1 MSRYT
6 LDSSSL
12 NRRVTI
18 QSRTS
23 AIDSYGQQ
31 VTTWTDVVS
40 CWASIE
46 TQSGRELLAAQAINA
61 ELTDMVTILYR
72 TTITAAM
79 RVLYQSRVLNIQSVI
94 DPDTAHVALQLMC
107 SEGLNQG

>member
-12 NRRVTI
+12 NRRITI
-18 QSRTS
+18 QSRASTL
-23 AIDSYGQQ
+23 DSFGQQ
-31 VTTWTDVVS
+31 VTTWTDLLS
-40 CWASIE
+40 CWASLE
-46 TQSGRELLAAQAINA
+46 SQSGKELLAAQAINS
-61 ELTDMVTILYR
+61 ELTDMVTVLYR
-72 TTITAAM
+72 STVTAAM
-79 RVLYQSRVLNIQSVI
+79 RVLYQGRVLNIQSVI

>member
-18 QSRTS
+18 QTRAS
-23 AIDSYGQQ
+23 ALDTFGQQ
-31 VTTWTDVVS
+31 IATWTDFLT
-40 CWASIE
+40 CWASLE
-46 TQSGRELLAAQAINA
+46 SQSGKELMAAQAINA
-61 ELTDMVTILYR
+61 ELTAMVTILYR
-72 TTITAAM
+72 ASVTAAM
-79 RVLYQSRVLNIQSVI
+79 RVLYQGRVLNIQSVI